1 MSYEV
6 FSRKVYKLV
15 HTSWGGTRFA
25 QNPGARKTHIA
36 NVETIEE
43 ARAICAD
50 GPANKAL
57 AAGREY
63 RHLSFYEYTK
73 V

>member
-6 FSRKVYKLV
+6 FSRKAYK
-15 HTSWGGTRFA
+15 TIPTPWGGTRFA
-25 QNPGARKTHIA
+25 PNPGARKTQIA

-50 GPANKAL
+50 GPANKARE
-57 AAGREY
+57 AGREY